1 MTMTPF
7 VIDQP
12 APAATPI
19 PGILHAT
26 WAGSAD
32 GLKTLSLWR
41 QSMAPGAATPP
52 HSHDCEEIVMCTGGR
67 GEVHIG
73 GEVHAFGAHQ
83 TLLLPPNVPHQIF
96 NVGDVP
102 LETTAVFAAT
112 PVGVALPDGSALD
125 VPWRT

>member
-1 MTMTPF
+1 MQTSRF

-12 APAATPI
+12 VPAATPI

-26 WAGSAD
+26 WAGSDD

-41 QSMAPGAATPP
+41 QSIAPGGATPP
-52 HSHDCEEIVMCTGGR
+52 HSHDCEEIVLCTAGR

-73 GEVHAFGAHQ
+73 GQVHAFGPDQ
-83 TLLLPPNVPHQIF
+83 TVLLPPHVPHQIF
-96 NVGDVP
+96 SVGDVP

-112 PVGVALPDGSALD
+112 PVGVALPDGSALEL
-125 VPWRT
+125 PWRS